1 MIIVTSVWQVFNIL
15 TSVQQVFGE
24 DWRRK
29 WKLSITFM
37 VNKCSRKDF
46 RRFYFNRNLKKK
58 EKKMRFDRSLYDRTT
73 NFRRRRHEDL
83 QGAKIRFR
91 GTEYKRKDA
100 TSVKFNSFHFSYLLQ
115 LETDFGLVNKHLYK
129 RVTTS
134 SIFGSI
140 SDWPIEPLI
149 HRKLGEASLL
159 HPTG

>member
-1 MIIVTSVWQVFNIL
+1 
-15 TSVQQVFGE
+15 
-24 DWRRK
+24 
-29 WKLSITFM
+29 
-37 VNKCSRKDF
+37 
-46 RRFYFNRNLKKK
+46 
-58 EKKMRFDRSLYDRTT
+58 MRFDRSLYGGTT
-73 NFRRRRHEDL
+73 NFGRRRHEDL

-115 LETDFGLVNKHLYK
+115 LKTDFGLVNKNLYK

-134 SIFGSI
+134 SIFGST

-159 HPTG
+159 HPTRWKPSLLHPTG